1 LTEKILNLELQIKKL
16 FKENEKF
23 LGLLGNLV
31 HKYGIMERE
40 QKILKGDLFDCYYHH
55 YKGNCG
61 L

>member
-40 QKILKGDLFDCYYHH
+40 QKILKGDLFDCYYNH
-55 YKGNCG
+55 
-61 L
+61 